1 MQGNNWN
8 ILHLNKWTMHIELH
22 TSNVCQWE
30 YTGMTNVFSF
40 FASLVNVNL
49 ILKTMNSQDLHHMYN
64 SN

>member
-1 MQGNNWN
+1 
-8 ILHLNKWTMHIELH
+8 MHIELH